1 MERNVST
8 PNYNS
13 PSLEQRGA
21 DLPSYMYLSEEL
33 QTDLISDKQ
42 LREHFVNAIIGIM
55 KKDTI
60 PQPNGLFLEEW
71 DDATVAT
78 VVRSILSGVASEAEP
93 PQQELSLLYNDPD
106 DPAPLPQP
114 LQGDAMERYQQQARK
129 ALQHLLLIIKQLA
142 RQSLTKEDIAELMM
156 PARLNLAAVREEQNW
171 LALTHDLGDIKPP
184 QRIGGLEPN

>member
-21 DLPSYMYLSEEL
+21 DLPPYMHLSKEL

-93 PQQELSLLYNDPD
+93 PQQALSLLYNDPD

>member
-1 MERNVST
+1 MH
-8 PNYNS
+8 
-13 PSLEQRGA
+13 
-21 DLPSYMYLSEEL
+21 LSKEL

-114 LQGDAMERYQQQARK
+114 LQGDAMEHYQQQARK

-142 RQSLTKEDIAELMM
+142 RQSLTEEDIAELMM
-156 PARLNLAAVREEQNW
+156 PAGPNLAAVREEQSW
-171 LALTHDLGDIKPP
+171 LAPTRDLG
-184 QRIGGLEPN
+184 E